1 MKPLSTHTLKSI
13 LKIGFILSDFFAYP
27 LRIFFISGAVFAIL
41 ACLGLIFAPSVFIN
55 LHQFIFLQS
64 FLGAAFAGF
73 LLTALPLWCEVKS
86 SLKPLSIS
94 LFVLLCLAF
103 VAEIF
108 SFDFAFLS
116 FDFTLSYGIMSLFW
130 FILLCQACL
139 WLIKSKNT
147 KNITL
152 VLVLFGIF
160 VLSLLKN
167 FAYELNLDYVYIH
180 LCVLATLVVSFRVSL
195 VLGNDAL
202 SSLSNPN
209 LNFLPNAVLK
219 NISCFLLFI
228 FIVAILWGKSANLNA
243 FLAFGVGFS
252 LLSRLSSW
260 HYSVFF
266 RTHYTLILYLLFLS
280 LSLVYIGL
288 GFVYLLDISYLS
300 FATHALNLLVLLAFV
315 LFVFNTVSLK
325 HTQNQIFNLSCGTR
339 LSFIALFFAALSRSF
354 LALFAYSFYIVIPA
368 LLVLFVFVY
377 FIYKFFPIYKN
388 NGFQGE

>member
-1 MKPLSTHTLKSI
+1 MKPLSTHTLKNI

-41 ACLGLIFAPSVFIN
+41 ACFGLIFAPSVFIN

-160 VLSLLKN
+160 ALSLLKN
-167 FAYELNLDYVYIH
+167 FAYELNFDYAI
-180 LCVLATLVVSFRVSL
+180 
-195 VLGNDAL
+195 
-202 SSLSNPN
+202 
-209 LNFLPNAVLK
+209 
-219 NISCFLLFI
+219 FI
-228 FIVAILWGKSANLNA
+228 FACWLRLW
-243 FLAFGVGFS
+243 
-252 LLSRLSSW
+252 
-260 HYSVFF
+260 
-266 RTHYTLILYLLFLS
+266 
-280 LSLVYIGL
+280 
-288 GFVYLLDISYLS
+288 
-300 FATHALNLLVLLAFV
+300 
-315 LFVFNTVSLK
+315 
-325 HTQNQIFNLSCGTR
+325 
-339 LSFIALFFAALSRSF
+339 
-354 LALFAYSFYIVIPA
+354 
-368 LLVLFVFVY
+368 
-377 FIYKFFPIYKN
+377 
-388 NGFQGE
+388 

>member
-1 MKPLSTHTLKSI
+1 MKPLLTHILKSI

-94 LFVLLCLAF
+94 LFVLLWLAF

-108 SFDFAFLS
+108 S

-147 KNITL
+147 KNIAL

-160 VLSLLKN
+160 ALSLLKN
-167 FAYELNLDYVYIH
+167 FAYELNLDYAYIH

-202 SSLSNPN
+202 SSLSNSN
-209 LNFLPNAVLK
+209 LSFLPNAVLK
-219 NISCFLLFI
+219 NISCFLLFV

-260 HYSVFF
+260 HYGVFF

-280 LSLVYIGL
+280 LSLVI
-288 GFVYLLDISYLS
+288 
-300 FATHALNLLVLLAFV
+300 
-315 LFVFNTVSLK
+315 
-325 HTQNQIFNLSCGTR
+325 
-339 LSFIALFFAALSRSF
+339 
-354 LALFAYSFYIVIPA
+354 
-368 LLVLFVFVY
+368 
-377 FIYKFFPIYKN
+377 
-388 NGFQGE
+388 

>member
-1 MKPLSTHTLKSI
+1 M
-13 LKIGFILSDFFAYP
+13 
-27 LRIFFISGAVFAIL
+27 SGAVFAIL
-41 ACLGLIFAPSVFIN
+41 ACFGLIFAPSVFIN

-108 SFDFAFLS
+108 SFDF
-116 FDFTLSYGIMSLFW
+116 TLSYGIMSLFW

-147 KNITL
+147 KNIAL

-167 FAYELNLDYVYIH
+167 FAYELNLDYAYIH

-209 LNFLPNAVLK
+209 LSFLPNAVLK
-219 NISCFLLFI
+219 NISCFLLFV

-243 FLAFGVGFS
+243 FLAFSVGFS

-315 LFVFNTVSLK
+315 LFVFNT
-325 HTQNQIFNLSCGTR
+325 
-339 LSFIALFFAALSRSF
+339 FAQTHAKSNF
-354 LALFAYSFYIVIPA
+354 
-368 LLVLFVFVY
+368 
-377 FIYKFFPIYKN
+377 
-388 NGFQGE
+388 